1 MPDYQMMLTA
11 TEKGA
16 IMQAIG
22 ALPQIDRRLANIE
35 DAMQKEIFPRINAT
49 AEELAALKGA
59 HDAIQAGKPRP
70 SDSRQDLP
78 ALKPQRSW
86 WDRVWPNVLASV
98 LSTGTIVFVGWL
110 LYLFLT
116 HGKG

>member
-35 DAMQKEIFPRINAT
+35 DSMKDEIFPRINAT
-49 AEELAALKGA
+49 ADGLAALKGA
-59 HDAIQAGKPRP
+59 HDAIQANKPRP
-70 SDSRQDLP
+70 TDSRCDLP
-78 ALKPQRSW
+78 TVKSTKSW
-86 WDRVWPNVLASV
+86 LMKVWPNVISTVISTVVLA
-98 LSTGTIVFVGWL
+98 IAAWL
-110 LYLFLT
+110 LYLFHT
-116 HGKG
+116 HGM